1 MAIALGP
8 YYHNSYD
15 IIAFPDKKLG
25 RYEFQYGN
33 YFNQN
38 NTDTLAIV
46 NRSILNSNKPNFQEG
61 LRLME

>member
-1 MAIALGP
+1 M
-8 YYHNSYD
+8 S
-15 IIAFPDKKLG
+15 
-25 RYEFQYGN
+25 QYGN

-46 NRSILNSNKPNFQEG
+46 NRSILNSNKPNVHEG